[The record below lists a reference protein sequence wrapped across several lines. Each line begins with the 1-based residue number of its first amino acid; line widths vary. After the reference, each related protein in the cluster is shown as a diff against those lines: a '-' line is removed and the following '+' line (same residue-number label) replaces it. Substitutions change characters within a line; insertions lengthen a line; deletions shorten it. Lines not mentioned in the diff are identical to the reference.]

1 MADSQQIEQPA
12 AVTSAKRNSFL
23 RHVQIHMDLL
33 QDSLTGKDFGCGVG
47 EGEGDREKI
56 DRHLQEIWRIVWAAK
71 LIVVDPRPAP
81 SAPSGDDAPKA
92 RSNQNSKVIPFR
104 PRLVG

>member
-1 MADSQQIEQPA
+1 MADSRQVEQPA

-33 QDSLTGKDFGCGVG
+33 QDSLTGKDFGCGIG

-71 LIVVDPRPAP
+71 LVVVDPRPAP
-81 SAPSGDDAPKA
+81 GTPSGDAPA
-92 RSNQNSKVIPFR
+92 TPRTTQSGNVIPFR
-104 PRLVG
+104 RAS